1 MTETTF
7 TALFL
12 HILIK
17 PSHVN
22 TTLCFPNYIMMSKP
36 KKHSKRFIS
45 LCIYVFYYKWVRI
58 NPWRMT
64 QKPYKNEEKKCC
76 VSLVIN
82 KW

>member
-36 KKHSKRFIS
+36 KKHSKRLIS
-45 LCIYVFYYKWVRI
+45 LCIYVQFYYKWVR
-58 NPWRMT
+58 M
-64 QKPYKNEEKKCC
+64 CC

-82 KW
+82 K

>member
-1 MTETTF
+1 MLYCEIDTKKKCQEKMTETTF

-58 NPWRMT
+58 NP
-64 QKPYKNEEKKCC
+64 
-76 VSLVIN
+76 
-82 KW
+82 